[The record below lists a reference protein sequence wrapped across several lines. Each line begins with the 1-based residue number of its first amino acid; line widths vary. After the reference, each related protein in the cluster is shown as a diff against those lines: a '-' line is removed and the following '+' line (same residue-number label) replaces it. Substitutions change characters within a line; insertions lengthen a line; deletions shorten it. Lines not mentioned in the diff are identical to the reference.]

1 MIPTTFATGK
11 IGYLCHQV
19 TFYSFVPD
27 DYPIF
32 CILLLCGKLSA
43 WDAEE
48 LQMFDFVEEVKEN
61 FYDVLGISQ
70 DADNAEIKR
79 AYRKLSAK
87 LHPDKNPD
95 DPTAEAKF
103 RRLVGIYEILKN
115 SELRIK
121 YDEVLKNGLP
131 SWRTPVFYY
140 RQLRRMSNY
149 ELFGLFFALAT
160 VIHYAVLWGSVFE
173 RRLTLED
180 QLSSSLKRHK
190 ARDRKLELIN
200 QEISDELKKIPGP
213 GWKDILPFAIVKWI
227 YAIVTFFPILFSF
240 IKEMLFQKIQ
250 ERRELK
256 EEMRIIQKNKE
267 KLKAEKQER
276 KRRLLQ
282 EQTVLK
288 EVEKEAGQSTINS
301 VLTDLP
307 DIETDSYE
315 DVSKNNSST
324 PIFQEWS
331 EVDVNNLVR
340 AVIRYP
346 GGVPGRW
353 ERIAESLGRSVPDVV
368 RKAKSLSKELLSISQ
383 RNINTDEIPV
393 FEININPVCGETDS
407 ELSDN
412 ESDDSEE
419 RNVSKK
425 RLRKR
430 QLKRKEKNVS
440 IIQEDDE
447 TNEYQDQID
456 KNDDPTSDVVIDEP
470 YMSRKKLKQQ
480 KDVTTSKPVERKPV
494 KSDDGWT
501 KVEQQQLE
509 IAIRSIGKGTPERW
523 DRITEC
529 IPTRTKAEVMAHVKY
544 LSTLVQRKQ

>member
-1 MIPTTFATGK
+1 MIIPV
-11 IGYLCHQV
+11 L
-19 TFYSFVPD
+19 
-27 DYPIF
+27 
-32 CILLLCGKLSA
+32 CILLLCGKSSA
-43 WDAEE
+43 WDSEE
-48 LQMFDFVEEVKEN
+48 LQMFDLVEEVKES

-70 DADNAEIKR
+70 NADNADIKR
-79 AYRKLSAK
+79 AYRRLSAK

-103 RRLVGIYEILKN
+103 RRLVGMYEILKN
-115 SELRIK
+115 PELRTK
-121 YDEVLKNGLP
+121 YDEVLQNGLP
-131 SWRTPVFYY
+131 SWRTTVFYY
-140 RQLRRMSNY
+140 RKLRKMSNY
-149 ELFGLFFALAT
+149 ELFGLFFGMAT

-240 IKEMLFQKIQ
+240 TKEVLFQKIQ

-256 EEMRIIQKNKE
+256 EEMRIIQQNKE
-267 KLKAEKQER
+267 KIKAEKQER
-276 KRRLLQ
+276 KRRLLH

-315 DVSKNNSST
+315 DASKNKSST

-368 RKAKSLSKELLSISQ
+368 RKAKTLNKELLSISQ

-393 FEININPVCGETDS
+393 FETNVNPVCGETDS

-419 RNVSKK
+419 KNVSKK

-430 QLKRKEKNVS
+430 QLRRKEENVS
-440 IIQEDDE
+440 VIQEDDE
-447 TNEYQDQID
+447 TDEDPDQID
-456 KNDDPTSDVVIDEP
+456 KNDDPTSGN
-470 YMSRKKLKQQ
+470 LFFFF
-480 KDVTTSKPVERKPV
+480 
-494 KSDDGWT
+494 
-501 KVEQQQLE
+501 
-509 IAIRSIGKGTPERW
+509 
-523 DRITEC
+523 
-529 IPTRTKAEVMAHVKY
+529 
-544 LSTLVQRKQ
+544 